1 VRIGI
6 VAPSC
11 RVDDALPEK
20 LLAFTAKRGDAA
32 PEIIFHPQ
40 CFLSEGHFAGPDA
53 ARIAAFV
60 DCANDPTLDAIWFG
74 RGGYGAGRVAE
85 DAIRQL
91 GPAAQNKLYMG
102 YSDAGYLLAGLK
114 RSGIGRLA
122 HGPLPADLNRV
133 GGEAAIA
140 RALDWFA
147 NPVVFGD
154 AGDPYVAFNLTVL
167 CHIIGTPLQPDLTG
181 HILMVEEVAEYMYR
195 IDRLFHQL
203 SASRIFK
210 QIKGLMLG
218 RCSAV
223 PANDPDFVLGEEDVA
238 KHWCARAGVPYLGRA
253 DIGHD
258 ADNQVIGFG

>member
-1 VRIGI
+1 
-6 VAPSC
+6 
-11 RVDDALPEK
+11 
-20 LLAFTAKRGDAA
+20 
-32 PEIIFHPQ
+32 
-40 CFLSEGHFAGPDA
+40 
-53 ARIAAFV
+53 
-60 DCANDPTLDAIWFG
+60 
-74 RGGYGAGRVAE
+74 VAE

-114 RSGIGRLA
+114 RAGVGRLA
-122 HGPLPADLNRV
+122 HGPLPADLNRS
-133 GGEAAIA
+133 GGEAAIM

-147 NPVVFGD
+147 NPTSFGA
-154 AGDPYVAFNLTVL
+154 AGEPYVAFNLTVL

-203 SASRIFK
+203 SGSSIFQ

-223 PANDPDFVLGEEDVA
+223 PPNDPDFVLNEEDVA
-238 KHWCARAGVPYLGRA
+238 KHWCRRTGVPYLGRA

-258 ADNQVIGFG
+258 VDNQVIGFG